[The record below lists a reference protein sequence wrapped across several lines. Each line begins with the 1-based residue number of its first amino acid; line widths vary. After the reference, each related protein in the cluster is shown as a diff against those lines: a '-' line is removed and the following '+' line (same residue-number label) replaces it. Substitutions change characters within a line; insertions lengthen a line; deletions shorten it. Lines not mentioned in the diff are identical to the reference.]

1 MSSKN
6 TLRTLK
12 DIELFSLDGL
22 IMDKNGVKV
31 VIVRHLKQEAIKWV
45 KEREKRNTII
55 TNKDWDDFFNIT
67 EEDLKEDEVG
77 K

>member
-1 MSSKN
+1 MKLK
-6 TLRTLK
+6 TLN

-45 KEREKRNTII
+45 KRFIET
-55 TNKDWDDFFNIT
+55 KDYNPAGEFMSFFNIT
-67 EEDLKEDEVG
+67 EEDLQ
-77 K
+77 

>member
-1 MSSKN
+1 MKLK
-6 TLRTLK
+6 TLN

-45 KEREKRNTII
+45 KRFIET
-55 TNKDWDDFFNIT
+55 KDYNPAGEFMSFFNIT
-67 EEDLKEDEVG
+67 EEAQRKIYNET
-77 K
+77 